1 MATKVQVLPPVPRSA
16 VGTDRQVF
24 DEAMRANVNYLRG
37 RLGDDRLEPL
47 PATATLE
54 EVIAA
59 LNRVIS
65 RLS

>member
-1 MATKVQVLPPVPRSA
+1 MATRIQVLPPVPRSA

-24 DEAMRANVNYLRG
+24 DEAVRANLNYLRG
-37 RLGDDRLEPL
+37 RLGDDQLEPL

-54 EVIAA
+54 EVVAV
-59 LNRVIS
+59 LNRIIS